1 MSCTE
6 SILDRKLWTFRQLLD
21 RKLWLIFPST
31 PYIIFQLKSTE
42 LMLVLRAQINY
53 LTLLRTYE
61 VVTREHIVLPDLQSK
76 FWFGFL
82 LCLVKTPEVF
92 LTKMKTFIRLVF
104 ITA

>member
-1 MSCTE
+1 MSRTE
-6 SILDRKLWTFRQLLD
+6 SILDRTLWTFRELLD
-21 RKLWLIFPST
+21 RKLWLIFPSM

-42 LMLVLRAQINY
+42 LMLILQAEINY
-53 LTLLRTYE
+53 LTSLRTYE

-92 LTKMKTFIRLVF
+92 LTKIKTFIRLF
-104 ITA
+104 IAA